1 MQMTIDIPE
10 KDLIEFG
17 TESIYKEISTT
28 IKWLKMKNSLK
39 KLSKELIKLDEK
51 YYWKEIES
59 IRQSAWNDYSENGI

>member
-1 MQMTIDIPE
+1 MTIDIPE